1 MLRPAFD
8 DRHDLSCGL
17 NCAGMTGIQETAWC
31 DQFGFSD
38 RGMPRIRG
46 SNCNLAGFRK
56 TALQDVHVN
65 GRIVEECTR

>member
-1 MLRPAFD
+1 
-8 DRHDLSCGL
+8 
-17 NCAGMTGIQETAWC
+17 MTGIQETAWC